1 MLNYLPEDM
10 DTIIGQNELMED
22 FGKGA
27 FSFIIVEDMPNK
39 DVAALKA
46 IIEQVDHVDTV
57 IWYDTLFDLS
67 VPMELLPD
75 KIYTE
80 FNTDHSTMMAVFFD
94 SSTSADI
101 TWMRSGRSA
110 PSAESSA
117 MFPECLRW
125 SPI

>member
-1 MLNYLPEDM
+1 MRFSKAVSNRIRVTADVAKHYTSFSGISEDM

-27 FSFIIVEDMPNK
+27 FSFIIVEDMPKK

-46 IIEQVDHVDTV
+46 KIEQVDHVDTV
-57 IWYDTLFDLS
+57 IWYYTLFDLS

-80 FNTDHSTMMAVFFD
+80 F
-94 SSTSADI
+94 
-101 TWMRSGRSA
+101 
-110 PSAESSA
+110 
-117 MFPECLRW
+117 
-125 SPI
+125 